1 MKNSHPNLDL
11 SLPNKDHQRDRLKHI
26 SLKWSKIANEK
37 TKEESST
44 RNMASAMPG
53 GLIRYEFEAM
63 PPEHFITISM
73 DVNAS
78 EVELALATNGT
89 SLRCATLTALLA
101 AMVVDDAAGWKC
113 AS

>member
-26 SLKWSKIANEK
+26 SLKWSKIAREK

-53 GLIRYEFEAM
+53 GLEFEAM